1 MWIQLIAENRNNTIK
16 HYDYSKE
23 HIIAS
28 AERSLKNLQT
38 DYLDVFY
45 YTDPVL

>member
-1 MWIQLIAENRNNTIK
+1 MWIQLIAENRNNNQ

-28 AERSLKNLQT
+28 VAFFKTYKRII
-38 DYLDVFY
+38 
-45 YTDPVL
+45 